1 MISKTAKLS
10 PKLFQ
15 TLPEKPTRQGYGE
28 GLVEAGA
35 LNKEVVV
42 LCCDLTE
49 STRSNLFKEAYPERF
64 VQMGISEQAMAGI
77 ASGMALS
84 GKVPF
89 ISSYAAFSPGRNWEQ
104 IRTLIG
110 LQNTNVKIC
119 GAHAGVSVGP
129 DGATHQALEDIATMR
144 VIPNMTVIVPCDVH
158 EARKATVA
166 SASMQGPVYLR
177 FARAN
182 SPVFTT
188 TQTPFK
194 IGKAEIYREGRD
206 VTIIATGPIL
216 YEALKATEILSKKF
230 KIEARVINCH
240 TIKPLDEKTILS
252 SAKECGAIVT
262 CEEAQI
268 AGGLGGAIAEL
279 LAERLPTPMERIGMK
294 DCYGESG
301 EPQELLEHF
310 GLTAPAIVKAVQNVL
325 KRKRL

>member
-1 MISKTAKLS
+1 MLSKTAKLI
-10 PKLFQ
+10 PNLFQ
-15 TLPEKPTRQGYGE
+15 DPPQKPTRNGYGE

-35 LNKEVVV
+35 INEHIVV

-64 VQMGISEQAMAGI
+64 VQMGISEQAMVGI
-77 ASGMALS
+77 SAGMALT

-129 DGATHQALEDIATMR
+129 DGATHQALEDIALMR
-144 VIPNMTVIVPCDVH
+144 VMPNMTVIVPCDVH

-166 SASMQGPVYLR
+166 SAIHEGPVYLR
-177 FARAN
+177 FARAE

-194 IGKAEIYREGRD
+194 IGRAEIYREGRD
-206 VTIIATGPIL
+206 VAIIASGPIL
-216 YEALKATEILSKKF
+216 YEALKASEALAKKGV
-230 KIEARVINCH
+230 EARVINCH
-240 TIKPLDEKTILS
+240 TIKPLDEKTILAC
-252 SAKECGAIVT
+252 AKDCGAIVT
-262 CEEAQI
+262 CEEAQV
-268 AGGLGGAIAEL
+268 AGGLGGAVAEF
-279 LAERLPTPMERIGMK
+279 LAENFPTPMERIGMK

-301 EPQELLEHF
+301 EPAELLEHF
-310 GLTAPAIVKAVQNVL
+310 GLTAPAIVKAVQKVL
-325 KRKRL
+325 KRKKL

>member
-1 MISKTAKLS
+1 MLSKTAKLI
-10 PKLFQ
+10 PNLFQ
-15 TLPEKPTRQGYGE
+15 NPPQKPTRNGYGE
-28 GLVEAGA
+28 GLVEAGSA
-35 LNKEVVV
+35 NENVVV

-77 ASGMALS
+77 SAGMALS

-89 ISSYAAFSPGRNWEQ
+89 ISSYSAFSPGRNWEQ

-129 DGATHQALEDIATMR
+129 DGATHQALEDIALMR
-144 VIPNMTVIVPCDVH
+144 VMPNMTVIVPCDVH

-166 SASMQGPVYLR
+166 SAIHEGPVYLR
-177 FARAN
+177 FARAE

-194 IGKAEIYREGRD
+194 IGRAEIYREGHD
-206 VTIIATGPIL
+206 VAIIASGSIL
-216 YEALKATEILSKKF
+216 YEALKASEALAKKGV
-230 KIEARVINCH
+230 EARVVNCH
-240 TIKPLDEKTILS
+240 TIKPLDEKTILAC
-252 SAKECGAIVT
+252 AKDCKAIVT
-262 CEEAQI
+262 CEEAQV
-268 AGGLGGAIAEL
+268 AGGLGGAVAEF
-279 LAERLPTPMERIGMK
+279 LAENFSTPMERIGMK

-301 EPQELLEHF
+301 EPAELLEHF
-310 GLTAPAIVKAVQNVL
+310 GLTAPAIVKAVQKVL
-325 KRKRL
+325 KRKKL